1 MIYAYLLLFSLSL
14 SSFASQEGPSLR
26 SSITEGEKIVWAA
39 AALSPIVTGLAQFF
53 FKHTAVGHKPL
64 SAEFEAKTRAV
75 LQDMGMK
82 NWQTVPL
89 YKVNKAIAT
98 NQESA
103 GFALGNAM
111 FIDET
116 SAKKL
121 SDQEFRFLIGH
132 EATHIIHNDT
142 TTLSIFLTLM
152 PLAFYGVSVI
162 TSTCIQ
168 WLYKKQ
174 TSYTYTDTALRM
186 DYGLRFCAT
195 LAAINISFAA
205 FRRYQEAR
213 ADKTSIERLACPAGC
228 IEFFENFKKKYPQ
241 EPHPLLHT
249 HPCYA
254 DRIKM
259 AQEYQEKHTIN
270 TDLT

>member
-1 MIYAYLLLFSLSL
+1 MLFFSLQSCTFQ
-14 SSFASQEGPSLR
+14 SEFSKKST
-26 SSITEGEKIVWAA
+26 ITQGEKIVWAA
-39 AALSPIVTGLAQFF
+39 AALSPIAIGLVSYFQ
-53 FKHTAVGHKPL
+53 KHTAIGHKPL
-64 SAEFEAKTRAV
+64 SAEFEAKTRAI
-75 LQDMGMK
+75 LQDMGIK

-98 NQESA
+98 NQASA
-103 GFALGNAM
+103 GFAFGNAM

-132 EATHIIHNDT
+132 EATHIIHNDSMT
-142 TTLSIFLTLM
+142 RSIFLTFM

-174 TSYTYTDTALRM
+174 TSYTYTDTAIRI
-186 DYGLRFCAT
+186 DHGIRFCAT
-195 LAAINISFAA
+195 LAAINLSLAA
-205 FRRYQEAR
+205 FSRYQEAR
-213 ADKTSIERLACPAGC
+213 ADKTSIERLDCPAGC
-228 IEFFENFKKKYPQ
+228 IEFFENIKKKYPQ

>member
-1 MIYAYLLLFSLSL
+1 MFYLYFLLFSLSL
-14 SSFASQEGPSLR
+14 QSFASQQGPSSS

-39 AALSPIVTGLAQFF
+39 AALSPVVIGLISFF
-53 FKHTAVGHKPL
+53 SNHTALGHKPL
-64 SAEFEAKTRAV
+64 SAECEAKTRAV

-89 YKVNKAIAT
+89 YRINKAIAT
-98 NQESA
+98 NQISP

-132 EATHIIHNDT
+132 EAAHIIHNDST
-142 TTLSIFLTLM
+142 NGSIFLTLM
-152 PLAFYGVSVI
+152 PLAFYGISVI
-162 TSTCIQ
+162 TSECIQ

-186 DYGLRFCAT
+186 DYGTRFCAT
-195 LAAINISFAA
+195 LAAINLSFAA

-213 ADKTSIERLACPAGC
+213 ADRTSIERLDCSAGC
-228 IEFFENFKKKYPQ
+228 IEFFENLKKKYPL
-241 EPHPLLHT
+241 PLL
-249 HPCYA
+249 
-254 DRIKM
+254 K
-259 AQEYQEKHTIN
+259 
-270 TDLT
+270 